1 MEQKKLL
8 RRILFVCIGF
18 LFSVCAFAQQITVT
32 GHVKDNTGEPII
44 GVNISIQ
51 GTKVGTVTDINGNYV
66 LKNVDPNA
74 NLLFTFVGYSTKNV
88 AVGNKKIINVV
99 LSEDS
104 KVLNEVMV
112 VGYAIGSKHTV
123 SGSVEN
129 LKHEDMNKGVVTS
142 PLEALKGKIAGVII
156 SQSGGD
162 PMGTVNI
169 RIRGTSSLSG
179 GNEPLVIIDG
189 VFGDMSMLNA
199 IAPNDIA
206 SMTILKDASET
217 AQYGSRGAAGVI
229 VVTTAKGHSGQ
240 NYTNIEYSG
249 QFGVN
254 SVFKNLKMLS
264 ADQYRSTAK
273 TLGLSFTDMNGNTNW
288 LDEIE
293 RSNGLTQNHNFSFTS
308 GSEYSNMRASIGVIE
323 RQGALKNSDMTNY
336 TAKFDATQYAFNKK
350 LKLELGVFGSQRD
363 GNIQYDMQ
371 KMFYSAAAFNPTY
384 PNVRNSS
391 GTYDEDLL
399 ANEIYNPLGQ
409 LEITNKYSVASVNVH
424 GRLTYTILPGLNLSG
439 FGSYSYRDAQN
450 KRYIPN
456 DIRQG
461 KLNGN
466 GWAYI
471 ADDNHKD
478 LMGNIELNYTKDF
491 GKHHIDAL
499 ALIEGQD
506 YKTFTWSTQAKGF
519 ETNYFK
525 YNNLKAGANIA
536 WGDNTSYSSEYK
548 LMSYMGRINYMFND
562 RYIVT
567 GNLRADGSSKLGQGN
582 KWGYF
587 PSASAAWIVSSESFF
602 KGLLPIV
609 NNFKFRVG
617 YGVTGNQDAIDPYN
631 SLSLMEPNGT
641 TLVNGSKTTTFAVT
655 SNSNSDLKWETK
667 YTFDVGADLSFW
679 SNRYN
684 LTVDYYRSKT
694 KNLLYNY
701 TVPVPPF
708 TYTSL
713 LANVGEMTN
722 NGLEFAFSGDI
733 VKVKDFSFNAS
744 INFSYQ
750 KNKLVSLHGT
760 YNGQDLTTSQHIA
773 VANINAAGL
782 TQNTGVTYLMEGQP
796 IGVFY
801 LPHFIGFSD
810 KNQYEFQDLNGDKT
824 IDTGDSG
831 DRQVCGQSL
840 PKYYLSMNY
849 TFKYKNW
856 DLTTQ
861 FNGAFGHKIYNG
873 TSMTY
878 SNMSSFPTYNVLKK
892 ALNENSGKGIY
903 DIQISDYWLQKGDYL
918 NFEYLQLGYT
928 FTPKQLKALHIINN
942 LHVGFSVNNICT
954 FTSYKGLTPMIN
966 SASLSRQNEGTT
978 TYGTMGVDDKR
989 IYPLTRTYMLS
1000 LSVKF

>member
-1 MEQKKLL
+1 MRQKYLL
-8 RRILFVCIGF
+8 KRALLICTGLLISF
-18 LFSVCAFAQQITVT
+18 CAFAQQITVT
-32 GHVKDNTGEPII
+32 GNVKDNTGEPII
-44 GVNISIQ
+44 GANVLVQ
-51 GTKVGTVTDINGNYV
+51 GTSIGTITDVNGKYT
-66 LKNVDPNA
+66 LKNVNPKGTLVA
-74 NLLFTFVGYSTKNV
+74 SYVGYSTQTTAIGGRKN
-88 AVGNKKIINVV
+88 INFVMT
-99 LSEDS
+99 EDS

-129 LKHEDMNKGVVTS
+129 LKREDMNKGVVTS
-142 PLEALKGKIAGVII
+142 PLEALKGKVAGVII

-189 VFGDMSMLNA
+189 VFGDMTMLNA

-206 SMTILKDASET
+206 SITILKDASET

-229 VVTTAKGHSGQ
+229 VVTTVKGHSGM
-240 NYTNIEYSG
+240 NYTDISYDG

-264 ADQYRSTAK
+264 ADEYRAEAK
-273 TLGLSFTDMNGNTNW
+273 SLGATFTDMNGNTNW

-293 RSNGLTQNHNFSFTS
+293 RSNGITQNHNVSFSA
-308 GSEYSNMRASIGVIE
+308 GSDNSNMRASLGVIQ
-323 RQGALKNSDMTNY
+323 RQGALRNSDMTNY
-336 TAKFDATQYAFNKK
+336 TAKLDATQFAFNKK
-350 LKLELGVFGSQRD
+350 LKLELGMFGSERD

-371 KMFYSAAAFNPTY
+371 KMFYSAAAYNPTY
-384 PNVRNSS
+384 PNTRNAS
-391 GTYDEDLL
+391 GIWDEDLL

-409 LEITNKYSVASVNVH
+409 LEITNKYSVESVNAH
-424 GRLTYTILPGLNLSG
+424 GRLTYTILPGLNFSA
-439 FGSYSYRDAQN
+439 FGSYTYFDAQN

-461 KLNGN
+461 ELNGN

-471 ADDNHKD
+471 ADHNRKD
-478 LMGNIELNYTKDF
+478 LMGNLELSYTKDF

-499 ALIEGQD
+499 ALMEGQR

-525 YNNLKAGANIA
+525 YNNLKAGANVA

-548 LMSYMGRINYMFND
+548 LMSYMGRINYMYND
-562 RYIVT
+562 RYIFT
-567 GNLRADGSSKLGQGN
+567 GNLRADGSSKLGKGN

-587 PSASAAWIVSSESFF
+587 PSASAAWIISSEPFF
-602 KGLLPIV
+602 KEALPAV
-609 NNFKFRVG
+609 NNLKLRVG

-655 SNSNSDLKWETK
+655 SNSNPDLKWETK
-667 YTFDVGADLSFW
+667 HTFDVGMDLSLMA
-679 SNRYN
+679 SRYN
-684 LTVDYYRSKT
+684 FTFDYYRSKT

-708 TYTSL
+708 TYTNL
-713 LANVGEMTN
+713 LANIGEMTN
-722 NGLEFAFSGDI
+722 NGFECSFNGDL
-733 VKVKDFSFNAS
+733 VKTRDFSFNAA

-750 KNKLVSLHGT
+750 KNKLISLHGT
-760 YNGQDLTTSQHIA
+760 YNGQDLTTSEHIA
-773 VANINAAGL
+773 IANINAAGL
-782 TQNTGVTYLMEGQP
+782 TQNTGVSYLIEGQP

-801 LPHFIGFSD
+801 LPHFTGFSD
-810 KNQYEFQDLNGDKT
+810 KNQYQFEDLNGDKT

-831 DRQVCGQSL
+831 DRKVCGQSL

-878 SNMSSFPTYNVLKK
+878 SNMSSFPTYNVLKD
-892 ALNENSGKGIY
+892 ALKENDGKGIY
-903 DIQISDYWLQKGDYL
+903 DIQISDYWLEKGDYL
-918 NFEYLQLGYT
+918 NFEYAQIGYN
-928 FTPKQLKALHIINN
+928 FTQKQLKALHILKN
-942 LHVGFSVNNICT
+942 LRLAFSVNNICT

-966 SASLSRQNEGTT
+966 SASLTRQNEGTT